1 MDANGPRL
9 NAALWCGGFERFAVN
24 VESSAPGSVSSGET
38 TITVNNYNGLDRV
51 IALRDERFP
60 MGGRSSA
67 TEIARSLRMLFAL
80 ASALVFVPL
89 AAAHAFLDH
98 AIPGVASTVHEPPAQ
113 LKLWFSERLERE
125 FSTVEVLDRSDQR
138 IDKGDPQVD
147 SADPTLLRISLPR
160 LAPGR
165 YRVTWRVLSVD
176 THVAKGQF
184 TFDVAP

>member
-1 MDANGPRL
+1 
-9 NAALWCGGFERFAVN
+9 VN
-24 VESSAPGSVSSGET
+24 VKSCAPGSLSSGGI
-38 TITVNNYNGLDRV
+38 TIAVNNYNGLDRA
-51 IALRDERFP
+51 IELRDERFP
-60 MGGRSSA
+60 MAMARRSSA
-67 TEIARSLRMLFAL
+67 TEIARPLRMLFAL

-89 AAAHAFLDH
+89 AGAHVFLDH
-98 AIPGVASTVHEPPAQ
+98 AIPGVGSTVHEPPAQ

-176 THVAKGQF
+176 THVATGQF
-184 TFDVAP
+184 TFDIAP